1 MNEPRIIMVDEA
13 KGFLELA
20 QKITFFAIFALL

>member
-1 MNEPRIIMVDEA
+1 MNEPRIIMVGEA

-20 QKITFFAIFALL
+20 QRNHFFAIFALL